1 MGLLLI
7 LSQGFTRAQHRNERT
22 ALRFL
27 FTINLPFKG
36 GAAKVIIMRQKIIF
50 GIISIFS
57 LSILGPLAYQKY
69 AQRDIPNSSKQQAK
83 GTYIIT
89 EIDIS
94 AKDKTPFLP
103 FTTELQHKYIGKT
116 ISLNI
121 KPQQYIQLLSNSA
134 YGDYINTFQNKIF
147 KYKETQKRKIIQIP
161 DNQHPIVE
169 YADPAY
175 WETDFYELAYND
187 VEYTLLMVWERTQ
200 TTKQPATPQNIYLFI
215 KYKDCYYQG
224 TNYDVVTNKIIFT
237 KE

>member
-27 FTINLPFKG
+27 FTINLPFEG

-94 AKDKTPFLP
+94 AKIRPRFCH
-103 FTTELQHKYIGKT
+103 LQL
-116 ISLNI
+116 SCNI
-121 KPQQYIQLLSNSA
+121 NILERLS
-134 YGDYINTFQNKIF
+134 
-147 KYKETQKRKIIQIP
+147 R
-161 DNQHPIVE
+161 
-169 YADPAY
+169 
-175 WETDFYELAYND
+175 
-187 VEYTLLMVWERTQ
+187 
-200 TTKQPATPQNIYLFI
+200 
-215 KYKDCYYQG
+215 
-224 TNYDVVTNKIIFT
+224 
-237 KE
+237 